1 MDDFS
6 TWPTLP
12 DCPTGRQIVG
22 ILNQALELSKGGGGV
37 FFGSGAVQQKV
48 RDAINAPKTELGVEI
63 PFWPWTDE
71 PTYCDGSPQKDK
83 AAGLLLEL
91 AGEPAAA
98 DAKNEEIKQKVA
110 DTVAGWWSTL
120 KGWFK
125 VLVVVVAILAAAWVV
140 RSFRSVT

>member
-1 MDDFS
+1 MDE
-6 TWPTLP
+6 TNWPTLP
-12 DCPTGRQIVG
+12 DCPTGRQLIG
-22 ILNQALELSKGGGGV
+22 ILNQALEVSKGGGGV

-63 PFWPWTDE
+63 PFWPWAEE

-83 AAGLLLEL
+83 AAALLLEL

-98 DAKNEEIKQKVA
+98 DAKNEEIKQKVK
-110 DTVAGWWSTL
+110 DTVAGWWATL

-125 VLVVVVAILAAAWVV
+125 VLIVVVVILAAAWVV

>member
-1 MDDFS
+1 MTSS

-12 DCPTGRQIVG
+12 ECPTARQIVG

-48 RDAINAPKTELGVEI
+48 RDAINAPKTELGAEI
-63 PFWPWTDE
+63 PFWPWSEE
-71 PTYCDGSPQKDK
+71 PTYCDGSPQKEK
-83 AAGLLLEL
+83 AGALLLEL

-110 DTVAGWWSTL
+110 DTVAGWWAAL

-125 VLVVVVAILAAAWVV
+125 ILVVVVAILAAAWVV

>member
-1 MDDFS
+1 VTS

-12 DCPTGRQIVG
+12 ECPTARQIVG
-22 ILNQALELSKGGGGV
+22 ILNQALELSKGGGGI

-48 RDAINAPKTELGVEI
+48 RDAISAPKTELGVEI
-63 PFWPWTDE
+63 PFWPWAEE

-83 AAGLLLEL
+83 AAALLLEL

-110 DTVAGWWSTL
+110 DTVAGWWAAL

-125 VLVVVVAILAAAWVV
+125 ILVVVVAILAAAWVV